1 MKYSNLA
8 KTVLTINLQDQLKN
22 CFDILIKNKVSIQYH
37 IDLAKNNFSLYYL
50 TVSAIVKYFE
60 NLNNINGMSFSH
72 SIKTKTLVAVW
83 CANDAKEKFYNLWKR
98 WKMEVFDVFHFIKSI
113 DFPRKLRRKN
123 SKKRILKMKYYH
135 TGNLTSSVIKHIK
148 KWVNDI
154 PEIELII
161 ILMKNDWETIKK
173 WKYIIKFC
181 HLQEADFK
189 LKIFT
194 SQIYIDSEANNFVK
208 VI

>member
-1 MKYSNLA
+1 M
-8 KTVLTINLQDQLKN
+8 
-22 CFDILIKNKVSIQYH
+22 
-37 IDLAKNNFSLYYL
+37 
-50 TVSAIVKYFE
+50 
-60 NLNNINGMSFSH
+60 GM
-72 SIKTKTLVAVW
+72 
-83 CANDAKEKFYNLWKR
+83 
-98 WKMEVFDVFHFIKSI
+98 
-113 DFPRKLRRKN
+113 
-123 SKKRILKMKYYH
+123 ILKMKYYH